1 MVVDITL
8 IFIWIIEFRC
18 SLFRRKEVLAK
29 VNYKGFI
36 WPLIVGI
43 LIWVATPLRPEAIS
57 VVGWHMFALF
67 LATIIA
73 CITKPLP
80 IAGVAIVAYVLMIGT
95 GIVPMGTVIKNHVIV
110 QKGALSAFAD
120 STPWTIAM
128 AYMIARGFVKT
139 GLGRR
144 IALLFVR
151 MFGKKTL
158 GLGYSMSIIDLIIAP
173 ATPSNTARAG
183 GVVYPIIESLANTF
197 GSDPKD
203 GTEKKIGSYLVYN
216 EFQANTIT
224 SSMFMTASAPNVAAV
239 GLAAANGVHISW
251 FSWLAA
257 AILPG
262 LIALLVVPFIIY
274 KVYPPEIKKTPNAT
288 SWANKQLVEMG
299 NIKLSEKLMLIIF
312 ILALVLWMVS
322 SFLPVVNATW
332 VAFLATALL
341 LLTGILTTKDI
352 LNENGAWNVVI
363 WFSILI
369 FMASQLSTKG
379 GVIPWLQGTIK
390 SSIGGLSPML
400 VMAILVLVYF
410 YSHYL
415 FASGTAHVVAMYAP
429 LLLIAKSA
437 GIPVIF
443 AAIMLGMTGAIFQ
456 STTHY
461 SCGPA
466 TALFGTG
473 YIKQGEWW
481 KMSFILGLFYL
492 VLYGLVG
499 GLWMKVIGL

>member
-1 MVVDITL
+1 ML
-8 IFIWIIEFRC
+8 
-18 SLFRRKEVLAK
+18 SK

-36 WPLIVGI
+36 WPLIIGV
-43 LIWVATPLRPEAIS
+43 LLWLVTPFKPVTIS
-57 VVGWHMFALF
+57 VAGWHMFALF

-80 IAGVAIVAYVLMIGT
+80 IAGVAIVAYVIMIGT
-95 GIVPMGTVIKNHVIV
+95 GIVPMASVMNGHTIV

-151 MFGKKTL
+151 AFGKKTL

-173 ATPSNTARAG
+173 ATPSNTARSG
-183 GVVYPIIESLANTF
+183 GVVYPIIESLAHTF
-197 GSDPKD
+197 SSDPKE
-203 GTEKKIGSYLVYN
+203 GTERKVGSYLVYN

-224 SSMFMTASAPNVAAV
+224 SSLFMTASAPNVAAV

-251 FSWLAA
+251 FGWLAA
-257 AILPG
+257 AIIPG
-262 LIALLVVPFIIY
+262 LIALIVVPFIIY
-274 KVYPPEIKKTPNAT
+274 KMYPPEIKETPNA
-288 SWANKQLVEMG
+288 SEWANKQLDEMG
-299 NIKLSEKLMLIIF
+299 KMKTSEKLMLCIF

-322 SFLPVVNATW
+322 SFVKAVNATW

-369 FMASQLSTKG
+369 FMASQLSIPG
-379 GVIPWLQGTIK
+379 GVIPWLQSAIK
-390 SSIGGLSPML
+390 SSIGGMSPML

-437 GIPVIF
+437 GVPVMF

-473 YIKQGEWW
+473 YVKQGDWW
-481 KMSFILGLFYL
+481 KMNFVLGLFYL
-492 VLYGLVG
+492 VLYGVVG

>member
-1 MVVDITL
+1 ML
-8 IFIWIIEFRC
+8 
-18 SLFRRKEVLAK
+18 SK

-36 WPLIVGI
+36 WPLAVGI
-43 LIWVATPLRPEAIS
+43 VLWLLTPIRPAAIS

-80 IAGVAIVAYVLMIGT
+80 IAGVALIAYVIMVGT
-95 GIVPMGTVIKNHVIV
+95 QIVPMGSVVKNGVTI
-110 QKGALSAFAD
+110 QKGALTAFAD

-144 IALLFVR
+144 IALLFVKA
-151 MFGKKTL
+151 FGKKTL
-158 GLGYSMSIIDLIIAP
+158 GLGYSMSVIDLIIAP
-173 ATPSNTARAG
+173 ATPSNTARSG
-183 GVVYPIIESLANTF
+183 GVVYPIIESLAKTF

-203 GTEKKIGSYLVYN
+203 NTQRKIGSYLVYN

-224 SSMFMTASAPNVAAV
+224 SSLFMTASAPNVAAV

-251 FSWLAA
+251 FGWLAA
-257 AILPG
+257 AIVPG
-262 LIALLVVPFIIY
+262 LIALLVVPFFIY
-274 KVYPPEIKKTPNAT
+274 KMYPPKIKETPNA
-288 SWANKQLVEMG
+288 SNWAKDQLKEMG
-299 NIKLSEKLMLIIF
+299 KMKVSEKIMLAIF

-322 SFLPVVNATW
+322 SFVPAVNATW

-341 LLTGILTTKDI
+341 LVTGILTTKDI

-369 FMASQLSTKG
+369 FMASQLSTPG
-379 GVIPWLQGTIK
+379 GVIPWLQTTIK
-390 SSIGGLSPML
+390 SAIGGLSPML

-410 YSHYL
+410 YSHYF

-437 GIPVIF
+437 GVPVMF

-473 YIKQGEWW
+473 YVSQGDWW
-481 KMSFILGLFYL
+481 KMSFVLGLFYL
-492 VLYGLVG
+492 VLYGIGG

>member
-1 MVVDITL
+1 ML
-8 IFIWIIEFRC
+8 
-18 SLFRRKEVLAK
+18 SK

-36 WPLIVGI
+36 WPLVIGI
-43 LIWVATPLRPEAIS
+43 LLWLATPLKPVTIS
-57 VVGWHMFALF
+57 VAGWHMFALF

-80 IAGVAIVAYVLMIGT
+80 IAGVAIIAYVIMVGT
-95 GIVPMGTVIKNHVIV
+95 QIVPMGSVMKGNVIV

-144 IALLFVR
+144 IALLFVKA
-151 MFGKKTL
+151 FGKKTL
-158 GLGYSMSIIDLIIAP
+158 GLGYSMSVIDLIIAP

-183 GVVYPIIESLANTF
+183 GVIYPIIESLAHTF

-203 GTEKKIGSYLVYN
+203 GTEKKVGSYLVYN

-224 SSMFMTASAPNVAAV
+224 SSLFMTASAPNVAAV

-251 FSWLAA
+251 FGWLAA
-257 AILPG
+257 AIVPG

-274 KVYPPEIKKTPNAT
+274 KMYPPEIKETPNAAK
-288 SWANKQLVEMG
+288 WANEELGKMG
-299 NIKLSEKLMLIIF
+299 KMKTSEKIMLCIF

-322 SFLPVVNATW
+322 SFVPAVNATW

-341 LLTGILTTKDI
+341 LLTGILTTKDV

-369 FMASQLSTKG
+369 FMASQLSVPG
-379 GVIPWLQGTIK
+379 GVIPWLQNVIK
-390 SSIGGLSPML
+390 SSIGGMSPML

-410 YSHYL
+410 YSHYF

-437 GIPVIF
+437 GVPVMF

-473 YIKQGEWW
+473 YVKQGDWW
-481 KMSFILGLFYL
+481 KMNFILGLFYL

>member
-1 MVVDITL
+1 ML
-8 IFIWIIEFRC
+8 
-18 SLFRRKEVLAK
+18 SK

-36 WPLIVGI
+36 LPLVVGI
-43 LIWVATPLRPEAIS
+43 ALWLLTPLKPATIT
-57 VVGWHMFALF
+57 VAGWHMFALF

-73 CITKPLP
+73 CITKPMP
-80 IAGVAIVAYVLMIGT
+80 IAGVAIISYVIMIGAQ
-95 GIVPMGTVIKNHVIV
+95 IVPMASVMKGNTIV

-151 MFGKKTL
+151 AFGKKTL
-158 GLGYSMSIIDLIIAP
+158 GLGYSMSFIDLIISP
-173 ATPSNTARAG
+173 ATPSNTARSG
-183 GVVYPIIESLANTF
+183 GVVYPIIESLAHTF

-224 SSMFMTASAPNVAAV
+224 SSLFMTASAPNVAAV
-239 GLAAANGVHISW
+239 GLAEANGVHISW
-251 FSWLAA
+251 FGWLAA
-257 AILPG
+257 AIVPG

-274 KVYPPEIKKTPNAT
+274 KMYPPEIKETPNAR
-288 SWANKQLVEMG
+288 SWAQGQLDEMG
-299 NIKLSEKLMLIIF
+299 KMKNSEKVMMGIF
-312 ILALVLWMVS
+312 ILALVLWMLS
-322 SFLPVVNATW
+322 SFMPAINATW

-341 LLTGILTTKDI
+341 LVTGILSTKDI
-352 LNENGAWNVVI
+352 LNETGAWNVVV

-369 FMASQLSTKG
+369 FMAGQLSAAG
-379 GVIPWLQGTIK
+379 GVIPWLQATIK
-390 SSIGGLSPML
+390 SSIGGMSPMV

-410 YSHYL
+410 YSHYF
-415 FASGTAHVVAMYAP
+415 FASSTAHVVAMYAP

-437 GIPVIF
+437 GVPVMF

-461 SCGPA
+461 SSGPA
-466 TALFGTG
+466 TALFAPG
-473 YIKQGEWW
+473 YVKQGEWW
-481 KMSFILGLFYL
+481 KMSFVLGLFYL
-492 VLYGLVG
+492 VLYGVIG
-499 GLWMKVIGL
+499 GLWMTVIGI

>member
-1 MVVDITL
+1 ML
-8 IFIWIIEFRC
+8 
-18 SLFRRKEVLAK
+18 SK

-36 WPLIVGI
+36 LPLVVGI
-43 LIWVATPLRPEAIS
+43 VLWLLTPLKPATIT
-57 VVGWHMFALF
+57 VAGWHMFALF

-73 CITKPLP
+73 CITKPMP
-80 IAGVAIVAYVLMIGT
+80 IAGVAIISYVIMIGAQ
-95 GIVPMGTVIKNHVIV
+95 IVPMASVMKGNTIV

-151 MFGKKTL
+151 AFGKKTL
-158 GLGYSMSIIDLIIAP
+158 GLGYSMSFIDLIISP
-173 ATPSNTARAG
+173 ATPSNTARSG
-183 GVVYPIIESLANTF
+183 GVVYPIIESLAHTF

-203 GTEKKIGSYLVYN
+203 GTERKIGSYLVYN

-224 SSMFMTASAPNVAAV
+224 SSLFMTASAPNVAAV
-239 GLAAANGVHISW
+239 GLAEANGVHISW
-251 FSWLAA
+251 FGWLAA
-257 AILPG
+257 AIVPG

-274 KVYPPEIKKTPNAT
+274 KMYPPEIKETPNARN
-288 SWANKQLVEMG
+288 WAQGQLDEMG
-299 NIKLSEKLMLIIF
+299 KMKNSEKVMMGIF
-312 ILALVLWMVS
+312 ILALVLWMLS
-322 SFLPVVNATW
+322 SFMPAINATW

-341 LLTGILTTKDI
+341 LVTGILSTKDI
-352 LNENGAWNVVI
+352 LNETGAWNVVV

-369 FMASQLSTKG
+369 FMAGQLSATG
-379 GVIPWLQGTIK
+379 GVIPWLQATIK
-390 SSIGGLSPML
+390 SSIGGMSPMV

-410 YSHYL
+410 YSHYF
-415 FASGTAHVVAMYAP
+415 FASSTAHVVAMYAP

-437 GIPVIF
+437 GVPVMF

-461 SCGPA
+461 SSGPA
-466 TALFGTG
+466 TALFAPG
-473 YIKQGEWW
+473 YVKQGEWW
-481 KMSFILGLFYL
+481 KMSFVLGLFYL
-492 VLYGLVG
+492 VLYGVIG
-499 GLWMKVIGL
+499 GLWMTAIGI

>member
-1 MVVDITL
+1 ML
-8 IFIWIIEFRC
+8 
-18 SLFRRKEVLAK
+18 SK

-43 LIWVATPLRPEAIS
+43 LLWLATPLKPATIS

-80 IAGVAIVAYVLMIGT
+80 IAGVAIIAYVIMVGT
-95 GIVPMGTVIKNHVIV
+95 GMVPMGSVMKGNTIV

-128 AYMIARGFVKT
+128 AYMLARGFVKT

-151 MFGKKTL
+151 RFGKKTL
-158 GLGYSMSIIDLIIAP
+158 GLGYSMSFIDLVIAP
-173 ATPSNTARAG
+173 ATPSNTARSA
-183 GVVYPIIESLANTF
+183 GVVYPIIESLSHTF
-197 GSDPKD
+197 KSSPED
-203 GTEKKIGSYLVYN
+203 GTERKIGSYLVYN
-216 EFQANTIT
+216 EFQSNTIT
-224 SSMFMTASAPNVAAV
+224 SSLFVTASAPNVAAA

-251 FSWLAA
+251 FGWLAA
-257 AILPG
+257 AIVPG
-262 LIALLVVPFIIY
+262 LIALLVVPWIVY
-274 KVYPPEIKKTPNAT
+274 KMYPPEIKETPDAHD
-288 SWANKQLVEMG
+288 WADKQLSKMG
-299 NIKLSEKLMLIIF
+299 KMKRSEKIMLSIF
-312 ILALVLWMVS
+312 ILALALWMVS
-322 SFLPVVNATW
+322 SFVPAIDSTW
-332 VAFLATALL
+332 VAFLGTALL
-341 LLTGILTTKDI
+341 LLTGVLTIKDV
-352 LNENGAWNVVI
+352 LGENGAWNIVI

-369 FMASQLSTKG
+369 FMASQLSNPN
-379 GVIPWLQGTIK
+379 GVIPWLQNTIK
-390 SSIGGLSPML
+390 SSLGGMAPML

-437 GIPVIF
+437 GVPVMF

-466 TALFGTG
+466 SALFATG
-473 YIKQGEWW
+473 YVKQGDWW
-481 KMSFILGLFYL
+481 KMNFVLGLFYL
-492 VLYGLVG
+492 VLYGIVG

>member
-1 MVVDITL
+1 MG
-8 IFIWIIEFRC
+8 
-18 SLFRRKEVLAK
+18 RRIKKMLSK

-36 WPLIVGI
+36 WPLAVGI
-43 LIWVATPLRPEAIS
+43 VLWLLTPIRPAAIS

-80 IAGVAIVAYVLMIGT
+80 IAGVALIAYVIMVGT
-95 GIVPMGTVIKNHVIV
+95 QIVPMGSVVKNGVTI
-110 QKGALSAFAD
+110 QKGALTAFAD

-144 IALLFVR
+144 IALLFVKA
-151 MFGKKTL
+151 FGKKTL
-158 GLGYSMSIIDLIIAP
+158 GLGYSMSVIDLIIAP
-173 ATPSNTARAG
+173 ATPSNTARSG
-183 GVVYPIIESLANTF
+183 GVVYPIIESLAKTF

-203 GTEKKIGSYLVYN
+203 NTQRKIGSYLVYN

-224 SSMFMTASAPNVAAV
+224 SSLFMTASAPNVAAV

-251 FSWLAA
+251 FGWLAA
-257 AILPG
+257 AIVPG
-262 LIALLVVPFIIY
+262 LIALLVVPFFIY
-274 KVYPPEIKKTPNAT
+274 KMYPPKIKETPNA
-288 SWANKQLVEMG
+288 SNWAKDQLKEMG
-299 NIKLSEKLMLIIF
+299 KMKVSEKIMLAIF

-322 SFLPVVNATW
+322 SFVPAVNATW

-341 LLTGILTTKDI
+341 LVTGILTTKDI

-369 FMASQLSTKG
+369 FMASQLSTPG
-379 GVIPWLQGTIK
+379 GVIPWLQTTIK
-390 SSIGGLSPML
+390 SAIGGLSPML

-410 YSHYL
+410 YSHYF

-437 GIPVIF
+437 GVPVMF

-473 YIKQGEWW
+473 YVSQGDWW
-481 KMSFILGLFYL
+481 KMSFVLGLFYL
-492 VLYGLVG
+492 VLYGIGG

>member
-1 MVVDITL
+1 ML
-8 IFIWIIEFRC
+8 
-18 SLFRRKEVLAK
+18 SK

-36 WPLIVGI
+36 APLIVGI
-43 LIWVATPLRPEAIS
+43 VLWLLTPLKPVTIS

-80 IAGVAIVAYVLMIGT
+80 IAGVALVAYVIMIGAQL
-95 GIVPMGTVIKNHVIV
+95 VPMKSVMDGNTIV

-144 IALLFVR
+144 IALLFVKA
-151 MFGKKTL
+151 FGKKTL
-158 GLGYSMSIIDLIIAP
+158 GLGYSMSVIDLIISP

-183 GVVYPIIESLANTF
+183 GVVYPIIESLAHTF

-224 SSMFMTASAPNVAAV
+224 SSLFMTASAPNVAAV

-251 FSWLAA
+251 FGWLAA
-257 AILPG
+257 AIVPG
-262 LIALLVVPFIIY
+262 LIAILVVPFIIY
-274 KVYPPEIKKTPNAT
+274 KMYPPEIKETPNAT
-288 SWANKQLVEMG
+288 SWANDELNKMG
-299 NIKLSEKLMLIIF
+299 KMKTSEKIMLFIF

-322 SFLPVVNATW
+322 SFVPAINATW
-332 VAFLATALL
+332 VAFLATVLL

-369 FMASQLSTKG
+369 FMASQLSAKG
-379 GVIPWLQGTIK
+379 GVIPWLQATIK
-390 SSIGGLSPML
+390 SSIGGMAPWI

-410 YSHYL
+410 YSHYF

-437 GIPVIF
+437 GVPVMF
-443 AAIMLGMTGAIFQ
+443 AAILLGMTGAIFQ

-473 YIKQGEWW
+473 YVKQGEWW
-481 KMSFILGLFYL
+481 KMNFILGLFYL
-492 VLYGLVG
+492 VLYGIVG
-499 GLWMKVIGL
+499 GFWMKLIGLW

>member
-1 MVVDITL
+1 ML
-8 IFIWIIEFRC
+8 
-18 SLFRRKEVLAK
+18 SK
-29 VNYKGFI
+29 VNFKGFI
-36 WPLIVGI
+36 WPLVIGV
-43 LIWVATPLRPEAIS
+43 LLWLVTPFKPVTIS
-57 VVGWHMFALF
+57 VAGWHMFALF

-80 IAGVAIVAYVLMIGT
+80 IAGVAIIAYVIMVGT
-95 GIVPMGTVIKNHVIV
+95 GIVPMGSVMNGNTIV

-151 MFGKKTL
+151 SFGKKTL

-183 GVVYPIIESLANTF
+183 GVVYPIIESLAHTF

-203 GTEKKIGSYLVYN
+203 GSEKKIGSYLVYN

-224 SSMFMTASAPNVAAV
+224 SSLFMTASAPNVAAV
-239 GLAAANGVHISW
+239 GLAAANGAHISW
-251 FSWLAA
+251 FGWLAA
-257 AILPG
+257 AIVPG

-274 KVYPPEIKKTPNAT
+274 KMYPPEIKETPNA
-288 SWANKQLVEMG
+288 SDWAQKQLAEMG
-299 NIKLSEKLMLIIF
+299 KIKLSEKLMLCIF

-322 SFLPVVNATW
+322 SFVPAVNATW

-341 LLTGILTTKDI
+341 LLSGILTTKDI

-369 FMASQLSTKG
+369 FMASQLSVKG
-379 GVIPWLQGTIK
+379 GVIPWLQTAIK
-390 SSIGGLSPML
+390 SSIGGMSPML

-429 LLLIAKSA
+429 LLLIAKGA
-437 GIPVIF
+437 GVPVMF

-473 YIKQGEWW
+473 YVKQGEWW
-481 KMSFILGLFYL
+481 KMCFVLGLFYL
-492 VLYGLVG
+492 ILYGVVG

>member
-1 MVVDITL
+1 MK
-8 IFIWIIEFRC
+8 
-18 SLFRRKEVLAK
+18 SK
-29 VNYKGFI
+29 VNYRGFVI
-36 WPLIVGI
+36 PLIVGI
-43 LIWVATPLRPEAIS
+43 VLWLLTPMKPAAIS
-57 VVGWHMFALF
+57 VTGWHMFSLF

-80 IAGVAIVAYVLMIGT
+80 IAGVALISYVIMIGT
-95 GIVPMGTVIKNHVIV
+95 QIVPMASVTKGNVVV
-110 QKGALSAFAD
+110 QQGALSAFAD

-144 IALLFVR
+144 IALLFVKG
-151 MFGKKTL
+151 FGKKTL
-158 GLGYSMSIIDLIIAP
+158 GLGYSMTFIDLVISP

-183 GVVYPIIESLANTF
+183 GVVYPIIESLAHTF

-203 GTEKKIGSYLVYN
+203 GTQRKIGSYLVYN
-216 EFQANTIT
+216 EFQSNTIT
-224 SSMFMTASAPNVAAV
+224 SSLFMTASAPNVAAA

-251 FSWLAA
+251 FEWLAA
-257 AILPG
+257 AIVPG
-262 LIALLVVPFIIY
+262 VIALLVVPYIIY
-274 KVYPPEIKKTPNAT
+274 KMYPPEVKETPNAT
-288 SWANKQLVEMG
+288 SWADDELKKMG
-299 NIKLSEKLMLIIF
+299 KMKTSEKVMLVIF
-312 ILALVLWMVS
+312 ALALILWMVS
-322 SFLPVVNATW
+322 SFVPAINATW
-332 VAFLATALL
+332 VAFLAAALL
-341 LLTGILTTKDI
+341 LLTGTITTNDF
-352 LNENGAWNVVI
+352 LSETGAWNVVV

-369 FMASQLSTKG
+369 FMASQLSAKG
-379 GVIPWLQGTIK
+379 GVIPWLQNAIK
-390 SSIGGLSPML
+390 ASIGGMSPML

-437 GIPVIF
+437 GVPVMF

-466 TALFGTG
+466 TALFATG
-473 YIKQGEWW
+473 YVKQGDWW
-481 KMSFILGLFYL
+481 KMNFVLGLFYL
-492 VLYGLVG
+492 VLYGIVG